1 LIIIILFPLHRG
13 EPLSIMSTS
22 NTATTPPATSTSNIS
37 QTSPEMSKQPPF
49 PEPGTGGAREP
60 APKHPHAERI
70 INATARHIIPD
81 NPAPSAED
89 DEDKAHIT
97 KPGSE
102 EREAREEEPL
112 LKGTPLDELNT
123 PGIGLPS
130 SAPNVEAIKEEPS
143 RSTDKD
149 AREGAIKRPGL
160 SAMRGVGSDSV
171 SLPQVLNDICLE
183 GLSSGSETDYVG
195 SYGHFSS
202 VLGSQLTPYG
212 RRRRWR

>member
-1 LIIIILFPLHRG
+1 
-13 EPLSIMSTS
+13 M
-22 NTATTPPATSTSNIS
+22 N
-37 QTSPEMSKQPPF
+37 KQPPF
-49 PEPGTGGAREP
+49 PEPGTDGARDP

-81 NPAPSAED
+81 HPAPSAED

-102 EREAREEEPL
+102 EKEVREEEPL

-130 SAPNVEAIKEEPS
+130 SAPDVEAIKEEPS
-143 RSTDKD
+143 RSSNRD

-171 SLPQVLNDICLE
+171 SSTHIFHGIRLE
-183 GLSSGSETDYVG
+183 EHPNGPEADYTG
-195 SYGHFSS
+195 PYGHFSS
-202 VLGSQLTPYG
+202 VLGPQFASYG
-212 RRRRWR
+212 RRRRWRR

>member
-1 LIIIILFPLHRG
+1 
-13 EPLSIMSTS
+13 M
-22 NTATTPPATSTSNIS
+22 N
-37 QTSPEMSKQPPF
+37 KQPPF
-49 PEPGTGGAREP
+49 PEPGTGGARDP

-81 NPAPSAED
+81 HPAPSAED

-112 LKGTPLDELNT
+112 LRGTPLDELNT

-130 SAPNVEAIKEEPS
+130 SSPKVEAIKEEPS
-143 RSTDKD
+143 RSTDRD
-149 AREGAIKRPGL
+149 AREGAMKRPGL

-171 SLPQVLNDICLE
+171 SLPHVLHDVRLGE
-183 GLSSGSETDYVG
+183 LSSRPETNYAG

-202 VLGSQLTPYG
+202 VLGSQLTSYG